1 MTKKEIALINKV
13 INEFHADL
21 KRDAEGK
28 SMFPLS
34 EKERIDYEARMDA
47 LAWVLVATGHADVL
61 EPSLNPEE
69 FEETSPFSSSNRVI

>member
-1 MTKKEIALINKV
+1 MTKKEIALIKKV

-21 KRDAEGK
+21 KRDADGK
-28 SMFPLS
+28 SMFTLS

-61 EPSLNPEE
+61 DPSLNPEE
-69 FEETSPFSSSNRVI
+69 FEE